1 MTASSSS
8 GNSAPNDSSSTP
20 DSAHRPTTSISSFA
34 PVHVL
39 PPELLADIFDLTVP
53 PSWYPHYA
61 GRVVL
66 SFTQVCSNWRAVAHS
81 CMSHLWADIS
91 VHIEHS
97 PKEWGQVVAAYL
109 ERSSASSR
117 HLSIT
122 LDFTI
127 DCNPFAESD
136 VWPNIEWD
144 SEAWALLCAQ
154 SLRWAKVKLD
164 AIPRE
169 AYSGQRLSC
178 PILTQLFLGL
188 LEEDPIGPIAPESV
202 ADVPTAFFADAP
214 ALEAL
219 TVSLEH
225 KPTSFDIPKPW
236 NLARLSILDRLTT
249 PSGTFGA
256 CASAVRASSRTLTHL
271 AIDVMSFGEWI
282 GPPATLPALQT
293 LYLARGAIA
302 VAPRHLVAPAVHTL
316 TLCAGWGCI
325 HPQEQAALELLVRRS
340 DGMQNLRTMYLRG
353 MAANGLSIHPC
364 LALFPTVTSLALDF
378 HTQTAQNEHIRIVGR
393 FMYRERDP
401 RDPKRFGQQF
411 KTMPELR
418 SLSIV
423 FGEQWRRNMLIGRL
437 VRNMLEKRAVDP
449 EGSRTLKTF
458 DSDMVPD
465 GEHVLGEWPVPRL
478 FEEPRGMEFPVP

>member
-1 MTASSSS
+1 M
-8 GNSAPNDSSSTP
+8 STP
-20 DSAHRPTTSISSFA
+20 SLTEDLTPTKILPPSDNALPSKNPSTPIHLF
-34 PVHVL
+34 

-66 SFTQVCSNWRAVAHS
+66 PFTQVCSHWRAVAHS
-81 CMSHLWADIS
+81 CMSHLWAGIR

-109 ERSSASSR
+109 ERSFSSAR
-117 HLSIT
+117 PLTIT

-127 DCNPFAESD
+127 DPNPFAESD
-136 VWPNIEWD
+136 VWPRIGWD
-144 SEAWALLCAQ
+144 PEAWALLCAQ
-154 SLRWAKVKLD
+154 SHRWQVVKLD

-169 AYSGQRLSC
+169 AYAGQPLSC
-178 PILTQLFLGL
+178 PLLTQLSLGL
-188 LEEDPIGPIAPESV
+188 LEEDTIDSGAPGSV

-214 ALEAL
+214 ALGSL

-225 KPTSFDIPKPW
+225 KPASFPTPLAWK
-236 NLARLSILDRLTT
+236 LARLSVLDRLTT
-249 PSGTFGA
+249 PTGTFGA
-256 CASAVRASSRTLTHL
+256 CAHAVRASSRTLTHL
-271 AIDVMSFGEWI
+271 AIDVMNFGEWT
-282 GPPATLPALQT
+282 GPHASLPALQE

-302 VAPRHLVAPAVHTL
+302 VAPRYLAAPAVHTL
-316 TLCAGWGCI
+316 TLCAGWGCVY
-325 HPQEQAALELLVRRS
+325 PQEQAALALLVRRS
-340 DGMQNLRTMYLRG
+340 DGMPHLRTMYLRG

-364 LALFPTVTSLALDF
+364 LALFPSVTSLALDF
-378 HTQTAQNEHIRIVGR
+378 HTQTAQNEHVRIVGK
-393 FMYRERDP
+393 FMHRERHP
-401 RDPKRFGQQF
+401 RDPKRLAQRF

-423 FGEQWRRNMLIGRL
+423 FGEQWKKNVLIGHF
-437 VRNMLEKRAVDP
+437 VRHMLERRAVDP

-465 GEHVLGEWPVPRL
+465 GHIVGDWPVPRR